1 MSSLLYTRKAAVM
14 VNRVKDLRVAA
25 GLRQEDLAESTGVSR
40 QTIISIERGRY
51 NPSLELAWKLSR
63 MLGVTIEE
71 LFCFTEGD

>member
-1 MSSLLYTRKAAVM
+1 M

-25 GLRQEDLAESTGVSR
+25 GLRQEDLAASTGVSR

-51 NPSLELAWKLSR
+51 NPSLELAWKLAT

>member
-1 MSSLLYTRKAAVM
+1 M

-25 GLRQEDLAESTGVSR
+25 GLRQEDLAASTGVSR

-51 NPSLELAWKLSR
+51 NPSLELAWKLAR
-63 MLGVTIEE
+63 TLGVTIEE

>member
-1 MSSLLYTRKAAVM
+1 M
-14 VNRVKDLRVAA
+14 VNRVKDLRVTA
-25 GLRQEDLAESTGVSR
+25 GLRQEDLAASTGVSR

-71 LFCFTEGD
+71 LFCFAERD

>member
-1 MSSLLYTRKAAVM
+1 M

-25 GLRQEDLAESTGVSR
+25 GLRQEDLAARTGVSR

-51 NPSLELAWKLSR
+51 NPSLELAWKLAR
-63 MLGVTIEE
+63 TLGVTIEE

>member
-1 MSSLLYTRKAAVM
+1 V

-25 GLRQEDLAESTGVSR
+25 GLRQEDLAASTGVSR

-51 NPSLELAWKLSR
+51 NPSLELAWKLAR
-63 MLGVTIEE
+63 TLGVTIEE

>member
-1 MSSLLYTRKAAVM
+1 M

-25 GLRQEDLAESTGVSR
+25 GLRQEDLAASTGVSR

-51 NPSLELAWKLSR
+51 NPSLELAWKLAR